1 MRKKIINHIQRNIF
15 RYACVLAM
23 CVILLFTWAAG
34 VNSPAV
40 YAEESKYSD
49 VMVDLRSDP
58 DFNASDYPK
67 AADDRSIDVIT
78 VGESVNGELF
88 IYVYNPSEDRT
99 ATSINISSGINN
111 NFYPRN
117 YMLECLSKTG
127 VFGKYLVKDFTIKED
142 ALRYYSIPSIFREF
156 DGGVDEGLPDYNENI
171 IDEKS
176 FAVGKLY
183 TASTVDGK
191 VSYTCQA
198 TETVEII
205 DPYVGMLR
213 YSDGFWLWNFPYTD
227 SHYIAFSTDYPIDK
241 LMEADVSYVTR
252 SVTVNYPA
260 IAGAMPTVT
269 YGEPVQAEPLTIYA
283 KDEAGNSANGWF
295 AKEYHWERIQTTEEF
310 IESEE
315 LTDEGKQDVENTQ
328 WVLRFLET
336 QYDEQYWFQG
346 GSTLYSTSVSQVTIL
361 RLKFEVAGTVY
372 NLGAVMDKQTGDH
385 RPDNE
390 NTFEL
395 DWSNSGGCMD
405 ALSTVLMIIA
415 LLILLILLWPIL
427 PYIIKAVVWVITLP
441 FKAIAA
447 LVNAI
452 KKASTKKPKTTASS
466 PTKTV
471 KAPQPKTVY
480 VKSDKPKQSK
490 EKQNK

>member
-1 MRKKIINHIQRNIF
+1 MRKKIVLYFRKNIF
-15 RYACVLAM
+15 RYICLAVM
-23 CVILLFTWAAG
+23 CVIFFLVWALGASAS
-34 VNSPAV
+34 NA

-58 DFNASDYPK
+58 DFKVSDWPSV
-67 AADDRSIDVIT
+67 ADDYSLQVIT

-88 IYVYNPSEDRT
+88 VYVYNPSVAERPYK
-99 ATSINISSGINN
+99 ATSINISTGIND

-117 YMLECLSKTG
+117 YLLECLSTRG
-127 VFGKYLVKDFTIKED
+127 VFGKYLVKDFIVKTD

-156 DGGVDEGLPDYNENI
+156 DGETDEGLPDYNENI
-171 IDEKS
+171 INEKS
-176 FAVGKLY
+176 FEVGKLY

-213 YSDGFWLWNFPYTD
+213 YLDGFWLWHFPYTD

-252 SVTVNYPA
+252 SVTFNYPA

-310 IESEE
+310 IESEK
-315 LTDEGKQDVENTQ
+315 LTDEAKQDVENTQ

-336 QYDEQYWFQG
+336 QYFEQYWAQG
-346 GSTLYSTSVSQVTIL
+346 GSTLSYTSVSQVTIL
-361 RLKFEVAGTVY
+361 RLKFETAGTVY
-372 NLGAVMDKQTGDH
+372 NLGAVMDKQTGDNK
-385 RPDNE
+385 PDNE

-395 DWSNSGGCMD
+395 DWDNSGGCMD
-405 ALSTVLMIIA
+405 ALLTVLMIIA
-415 LLILLILLWPIL
+415 LIILIILLWPIL
-427 PYIIKAVVWVITLP
+427 PYIIKAVVWVISLP
-441 FKAIAA
+441 FKAIKAI
-447 LVNAI
+447 VNAV
-452 KKASTKKPKTTASS
+452 KKRKPKDTGQTVSKTA
-466 PTKTV
+466 KV
-471 KAPQPKTVY
+471 PQPK
-480 VKSDKPKQSK
+480 DR
-490 EKQNK
+490 NKR

>member
-1 MRKKIINHIQRNIF
+1 MK
-15 RYACVLAM
+15 
-23 CVILLFTWAAG
+23 
-34 VNSPAV
+34 P
-40 YAEESKYSD
+40 
-49 VMVDLRSDP
+49 
-58 DFNASDYPK
+58 
-67 AADDRSIDVIT
+67 
-78 VGESVNGELF
+78 
-88 IYVYNPSEDRT
+88 
-99 ATSINISSGINN
+99 
-111 NFYPRN
+111 
-117 YMLECLSKTG
+117 
-127 VFGKYLVKDFTIKED
+127 TIKQVTKARAVREVA
-142 ALRYYSIPSIFREF
+142 ALAREIF
-156 DGGVDEGLPDYNENI
+156 VQHYT
-171 IDEKS
+171 
-176 FAVGKLY
+176 KL
-183 TASTVDGK
+183 TPRVA
-191 VSYTCQA
+191 A
-198 TETVEII
+198 A
-205 DPYVGMLR
+205 L
-213 YSDGFWLWNFPYTD
+213 
-227 SHYIAFSTDYPIDK
+227 
-241 LMEADVSYVTR
+241 
-252 SVTVNYPA
+252 
-260 IAGAMPTVT
+260 
-269 YGEPVQAEPLTIYA
+269 AER
-283 KDEAGNSANGWF
+283 W
-295 AKEYHWERIQTTEEF
+295 Q
-310 IESEE
+310 SEE

-480 VKSDKPKQSK
+480 VKSDKSKQGK
-490 EKQNK
+490 ENQNK